1 MIIPAD
7 AIGLMCRSI
16 FDLKKTEDKRQE
28 VDTSKKRSRAVIII
42 LLVLVVALT
51 SFCVF
56 LLLRS
61 RDGATEIKEDLRKY
75 GDGLFSWHDE
85 IFDAEEREDFF
96 RMMKEQGLTELY
108 QDVPFNKSASSIKE
122 LVSEC
127 GQNGV
132 RLYLLVGEPEWAL
145 DKSAVKLRTEIQ
157 RAALMG
163 FSGVMVDVEPGS
175 TDEWKD
181 DRGPVMETM
190 TKMLLRGKA
199 AAEENGI
206 EMIVCLSYYYDDYG
220 FDSELEEIVGN
231 GCDSLAIM
239 NYDRADEI
247 GQIENEAALCKKYGK
262 RLINIY
268 ELQEVGK
275 YGLEES
281 HTYREAGLS
290 ALKESAEK
298 LIDHYSGMKISTS
311 LHDYRALKAMTE

>member
-1 MIIPAD
+1 MRLTAGATD
-7 AIGLMCRSI
+7 LRYRSF
-16 FDLKKTEDKRQE
+16 FDLKKTEEKRQE

-56 LLLRS
+56 LLVS
-61 RDGATEIKEDLRKY
+61 RRAEVTGLTEDFRKD

-85 IFDAEEREDFF
+85 IFDAEERESFF

-122 LVSEC
+122 LVSACE
-127 GQNGV
+127 QNGI

-145 DKSAVKLRTEIQ
+145 DKNAVDLRTEIQ

-163 FSGVMVDVEPGS
+163 FYGVMVDVEPGS
-175 TDEWKD
+175 TDEWKK
-181 DRGPVMETM
+181 DRRPVMETM
-190 TKMLLRGKA
+190 TKMFLRGKT

-206 EMIVCLSYYYDDYG
+206 RMIVCLSYYYDDYG
-220 FDSELEEIVGN
+220 FEDELEEIVDS
-231 GCDSLAIM
+231 GCDALAIM

-247 GQIENEAALCKKYGK
+247 GQIENEASLCKTYGK

-290 ALKESAEK
+290 ALKESTEE
-298 LIDHYSGMKISTS
+298 LIGHYSGQIISTA